1 MFEAIQAHARFAV
14 PRTPAPAE
22 RGPTRGARFIAIRA
36 RRARSFGRGR

>member
-1 MFEAIQAHARFAV
+1 MFEAIQAHARFAA

-22 RGPTRGARFIAIRA
+22 RGTRGARFIAIRA